1 MISLKLYFININI
14 KRSISVT
21 NLNGKM
27 SNAHYQILTK
37 HFIESFQDYFV
48 DVCQD
53 RKKKVN
59 IIKYSIGDL

>member
-48 DVCQD
+48 DE
-53 RKKKVN
+53 
-59 IIKYSIGDL
+59 IWGIHH

>member
-1 MISLKLYFININI
+1 MIMISLTIYFININI

-27 SNAHYQILTK
+27 SNAHYQILLTK

-53 RKKKVN
+53 GKKKS
-59 IIKYSIGDL
+59 KYN